1 MKVAGIFRGFP
12 GLGRVVSGVETLRI
26 FQKYHNAEISIFSY
40 FQGFEYC
47 KDIFETYNIFAE
59 KDISSIGIIP
69 VSQSGEVIID
79 EIEKINPD
87 IILIDGEPL
96 LLTTIKLR
104 FPNIKVITLLNPFDV
119 ENPHNKL
126 SSQLFF
132 KDCYAKADYA
142 IVHGIWKVEQPKE
155 FANNFYSI
163 HTILRSEILSIQPNK
178 NTNRIVCILGGG
190 SINGSSS
197 FFKNTLEIAKKAFF
211 IAELYSDFQVDI
223 FCSCEDVFQEVT
235 LLKYKNKN
243 VTIHKELKNSREMYS
258 NTKLVLARAGRN
270 TISELLHLQIPSLLF
285 ATSCNI
291 RGSEQSQNL
300 KSVKEISQGQ
310 LLGFDIMTSENPI
323 PDFAMSNNINNNW
336 LWESGNND
344 LENLI
349 LHHFA

>member
-1 MKVAGIFRGFP
+1 MKVVGIFRGFP

-40 FQGFEYC
+40 LQGFEYC

-69 VSQSGEVIID
+69 VSQSGELIID
-79 EIEKINPD
+79 EIEKNNPD

-119 ENPHNKL
+119 ENPHNRL

-142 IVHGIWKVEQPKE
+142 IVHGIWKVEKPKE
-155 FANNFYSI
+155 FDNNFYSI
-163 HTILRSEILSIQPNK
+163 HTILRSEILDIQSNK
-178 NTNRIVCILGGG
+178 NTNRIACILGGG
-190 SINGSSS
+190 SVNGSSS
-197 FFKNTLEIAKKAFF
+197 FFQNTLEIAKKAFTV
-211 IAELYSDFQVDI
+211 AELYPDFQVDI
-223 FCSCEDVFQEVT
+223 FCSCEYIFQKVTEYNTFYQNVF
-235 LLKYKNKN
+235 
-243 VTIHKELKNSREMYS
+243 IHRELKKPTEMYS
-258 NTKLVLARAGRN
+258 NAKLVLARAGRN
-270 TISELLHLQIPSLLF
+270 TISELLHLKIPSLLF

-291 RGSEQSQNL
+291 RGSEQYQNL
-300 KSVKEISQGQ
+300 SSVKQISQGQ
-310 LLGFDIMTSENPI
+310 LLGFDVAS
-323 PDFAMSNNINNNW
+323 
-336 LWESGNND
+336 

-349 LHHFA
+349 PNFRISNSLNNNWQWDSGNKDLEYLILNHFV